1 MGEVVKR
8 ITIPK
13 GNFCKDCGFLTYVPE
28 GYCYLYGYLRY
39 YDSKE
44 DLYKRSVVCKMDYPD
59 GKVILFVEGEEDEFS
74 SSKT

>member
-28 GYCYLYGYLRY
+28 GYCCLYGYLKY
-39 YDSKE
+39 YDNKE
-44 DLYKRSVVCKMDYPD
+44 KSYKRNVVCKMDYPD
-59 GKVILFVEGEEDEFS
+59 GKVFLVVEEEGND
-74 SSKT
+74 KM